1 MLHFETKQN
10 AIGKKKKKEKR
21 RRGKRFF
28 FNFTMKAVLISSQI
42 IRLKIRL
49 IKFIFISLKMDKI
62 IYTHLSKALRVL
74 LLRSIAQAKCSNIRL
89 FSSQINLK
97 I

>member
-62 IYTHLSKALRVL
+62 IYTHLSKAV
-74 LLRSIAQAKCSNIRL
+74 KP
-89 FSSQINLK
+89 
-97 I
+97 

>member
-10 AIGKKKKKEKR
+10 AIGEKKKKKKGGEG
-21 RRGKRFF
+21 RGFF

-49 IKFIFISLKMDKI
+49 INFIFISLKMDRI